1 MESSKQIFFEA
12 VGRGAVDEIKSMVTV
27 NSKEL
32 MVHLARSSNDLG
44 ETPLIL
50 AVKGNHEKM
59 VELLIED
66 LGAPVAQT
74 GRFLWKG
81 IDYQAV
87 PPLFAAILAEH
98 TDSMPMLK
106 FLIEKDLPENNNSP
120 AVLDSIM
127 SSSVPLTQKTDIL
140 ELIGAA
146 YMLENYFNFGMKFWR
161 QAMALRQSTE
171 DVEPFP
177 QDLDERFE

>member
-1 MESSKQIFFEA
+1 
-12 VGRGAVDEIKSMVTV
+12 
-27 NSKEL
+27 
-32 MVHLARSSNDLG
+32 
-44 ETPLIL
+44 
-50 AVKGNHEKM
+50 M
-59 VELLIED
+59 VEFLIED

-106 FLIEKDLPENNNSP
+106 FLIEKDLPENSNSP

-177 QDLDERFE
+177 QDLDERFRRMMENTQETTSMEQLQELAVVLNPLPRNTSSSYPQPHRPWN